1 MPTFDTPEPISVTI
15 DLSVGD
21 ARIVATDRD
30 DTVVE
35 VRPSNGA
42 RKSDVDAAEQ
52 TRVEYSHGRLLVK
65 TPRYSGLTYL
75 FGKGSSVDVVIEL
88 PVDSSVQASAA
99 WTAFRCE
106 GRLGRCRFKTAG
118 DIWLDHTAALD
129 VDSGTGNVNV
139 GRVAGQATVRTGS
152 GEVRIREID
161 GSAVIKNASGD
172 CWVGEISG
180 DLRVSTASGDVTVGR
195 ALSDVGA
202 TTAYGTVSV
211 GEVVRGAVE
220 LETASGDLE
229 VGIRRGSAAWLDVS
243 TQYGAVRNALDA
255 ADSPDLAGDTVTV
268 RARTSYGDIVI
279 RRSSPGTHK

>member
-1 MPTFDTPEPISVTI
+1 MPTFDTPEPISVTV

-21 ARIVATDRD
+21 ARIVASDRD
-30 DTVVE
+30 DTVVD
-35 VRPSNGA
+35 VRPSNRS

-52 TRVEYSHGRLLVK
+52 TRVDYSNGRLLVK
-65 TPRYSGLTYL
+65 TPKPSGLFSL
-75 FGKGSSVDVVIEL
+75 FGMGSSVDVVIWL
-88 PVDSSVQASAA
+88 PAGSSVQANAA

-118 DIWLDHTAALD
+118 DIWLDHTAELD
-129 VDSGTGNVNV
+129 VDSATGDVTV
-139 GRVAGQATVRTGS
+139 DQVVGQATVLTGS

-161 GSAVIKNASGD
+161 GAAVIKNASGD

-180 DLRVSTASGDVTVGR
+180 DLRVSTASGDITVGR
-195 ALSDVGA
+195 ARADVGA
-202 TTAYGTVSV
+202 TTAYGTVRV
-211 GEVVRGAVE
+211 GEVVRGVVE
-220 LETASGDLE
+220 LETASGELE
-229 VGIRRGSAAWLDVS
+229 VGIRDGTAAWLDVS

-255 ADSPDLAGDTVTV
+255 SDGPDQVDETVKV